1 MTVSL
6 TDQEKVN
13 IVSSKLKNLNYNKFS
28 LEMDKLAESSK
39 SNPDADSVARYDSL
53 LAENALQISALT
65 AELSK
70 YTVEEE

>member
-6 TDQEKVN
+6 TDQEKIT

-28 LEMDKLAESSK
+28 IEVDRLAENAKSS
-39 SNPDADSVARYDSL
+39 PDAESVSRFDAL
-53 LAENALQISALT
+53 LTENALQISALS

-70 YTVEEE
+70 YTAEQE